1 MTDQTLFKSILVAI
15 DGSDASNKALD
26 TACELAKT
34 YGAELHLV
42 HSPQVET
49 MSVAVGYSVVD
60 VPVAPERIAEAGKAV
75 ADAAVTRA
83 TVLGVV
89 PQETTVADGDPADD
103 ILQSAKLNDADL
115 IVMGRRGLGSVASLF
130 LGSVSQKVSHGAE
143 CSVLTVH

>member
-1 MTDQTLFKSILVAI
+1 MTDQPLFKSILVAI
-15 DGSDASNKALD
+15 DGSEASNTALD
-26 TACELAKT
+26 TACRLAKNF
-34 YGAELHLV
+34 GAEVHLV

-60 VPVAPERIAEAGKAV
+60 VPVTPERISEAGRAV
-75 ADAAVTRA
+75 ASAAETRA
-83 TVLGVV
+83 TILGVM
-89 PQETTVADGDPADD
+89 PQETTVAAGEPADD
-103 ILQSAKLNDADL
+103 ILQSAKLNDVDL